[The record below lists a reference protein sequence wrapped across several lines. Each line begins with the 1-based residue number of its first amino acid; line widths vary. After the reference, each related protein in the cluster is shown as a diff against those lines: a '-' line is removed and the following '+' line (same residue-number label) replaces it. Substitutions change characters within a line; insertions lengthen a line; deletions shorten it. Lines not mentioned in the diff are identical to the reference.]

1 MININYMKRIFFI
14 IPVLCLLASCKSK
27 EEKALELID
36 QQMFQ
41 TLYDYESYQPV
52 ETKIDSAFTS
62 PYFSDSIIAMVM
74 LYDEF
79 QDQAE
84 DYKDEAD
91 DAQSSMEI
99 WSDSYS
105 SYARSRYND
114 AKREWVDNTILYF
127 QTSKKAI
134 LALMMAAEAIKDFEP
149 EFCGWQVYHKYRC
162 KSKGGHALLS
172 ESIYIIDKDLKEI
185 THTIDID
192 DDDYIKAKKRID
204 EIMEDLS
211 DNNDLQEYND
221 LIDKLDELIEG
232 YELLR

>member
-1 MININYMKRIFFI
+1 MKRIIFI

-36 QQMFQ
+36 QRMFQ

-52 ETKIDSAFTS
+52 ETKLDSAFTS

-79 QDQAE
+79 QD
-84 DYKDEAD
+84 EAD
-91 DAQSSMEI
+91 DFKDDADDAKTTMEI

-105 SYARSRYND
+105 SYARTRYND
-114 AKREWVDNTILYF
+114 AKNKWVDNSILYF
-127 QTSKKAI
+127 KTSKKAI
-134 LALMMAAEAIKDFEP
+134 FTLMRATEAIKDFKP

-162 KSKGGHALLS
+162 KSKGGHSLLS
-172 ESIYIIDKDLKEI
+172 ETIYIVDKDVKEI
-185 THTIDID
+185 TQTIDID

-204 EIMEDLS
+204 EIIEDLS
-211 DNNDLQEYND
+211 GDNDLQEYNE
-221 LIDKLDELIEG
+221 LIGKLDELIEL
-232 YELLR
+232 YEDLK

>member
-1 MININYMKRIFFI
+1 MKRIIIF
-14 IPVLCLLASCKSK
+14 IPVLCLLVSCKSK

-52 ETKIDSAFTS
+52 ETKLDSAFTS

-74 LYDEF
+74 LYDKF
-79 QDQAE
+79 QDEA
-84 DYKDEAD
+84 DDFKDEAD
-91 DAQSSMEI
+91 DAKSTMEI
-99 WSDSYS
+99 WSDAYT

-114 AKREWVDNTILYF
+114 ARNKWIDNTILYF
-127 QTSKKAI
+127 KTSKKAI
-134 LALMMAAEAIKDFEP
+134 LALMKAAEAIKDFEP
-149 EFCGWQVYHKYRC
+149 EYCGWQVYHKYRC

-172 ESIYIIDKDLKEI
+172 EAIYIVDKDVKEI
-185 THTIDID
+185 TQTIDID

-204 EIMEDLS
+204 EIMEELS
-211 DNNDLQEYND
+211 SDDDLQQFNE
-221 LIDKLDELIEG
+221 LIDQLDQIIES

>member
-1 MININYMKRIFFI
+1 MKRIIFI

-41 TLYDYESYQPV
+41 TLFDYESYQPV
-52 ETKIDSAFTS
+52 ETKLDSAFTS

-74 LYDEF
+74 LYDKY
-79 QDQAE
+79 QDEAD

-91 DAQSSMEI
+91 DAKSTMEI
-99 WSDSYS
+99 WSDLYS

-114 AKREWVDNTILYF
+114 ARNKWVDNTILYF
-127 QTSKKAI
+127 KSSKNAI

-172 ESIYIIDKDLKEI
+172 EAIFIVDKDVKEI
-185 THTIDID
+185 TQTIDID
-192 DDDYIKAKKRID
+192 DEDYIKAKKRID
-204 EIMEDLS
+204 EIMEEISS
-211 DNNDLQEYND
+211 DNDLQQYNE
-221 LIDKLDELIEG
+221 LIDKVDVLIES